1 MCDVWQYVLCFRKST
16 QSNNWTI
23 ELIFLSTDKVGMLSS
38 QFVQFSTIQNMAF
51 YASNIAELGNVT

>member
-1 MCDVWQYVLCFRKST
+1 MCDVWQDILCFRKST